1 MENLESLLIVARG
14 QKQLLAEVSSHPAV
28 LSGDI
33 TTLSRFITES
43 VSELLGLERVGVWL
57 FNEAKDSLINIDLYL
72 KSKGEHSHGAI
83 LQQHEFYEEF
93 SYLKTEK
100 YVDAS
105 DPYTDPRTK
114 GFVEDYLKPN
124 NITAMLDGVIR
135 IGEELIGAICFEHV
149 GVSHVWEED
158 EILFCSQLGDQIS
171 LAVSCKRKNE
181 ITDAL
186 REREIQLR
194 ELNESLESLV
204 SERTMR
210 LSQSNEELSK
220 TILDLKQAQAKLI
233 LSEKMASLGQLIAG
247 IAHEINNPI
256 AAILASSRNL
266 RNILFSDTTSP
277 IFSEWMNLF
286 SNIDSVNRSIE
297 LTKIALN
304 KKSTLTGRDRMD
316 RRKAIELWLT
326 GNNQNTDFA
335 DDLVDS
341 GIEIEDILSFE
352 SLILG
357 TNIESF
363 FNLLLKEISI
373 SKCLQIIDLAV
384 ERASKMTFALK
395 NFSRYENNDEKIQ
408 FDLIENLETVI
419 TIYQSQFKKDVILHR
434 TYDEIPP
441 IFGYPEELLH
451 LWTNLIYNGLQAME
465 FRGELSI
472 DIKKLKDFI
481 CVKITDSGKGIPD
494 EIRERIFEPFFT
506 TKPLGEGSGLGLDI
520 SRKITKRHGGD
531 LYFESSPGKTTF
543 FVTLPLI

>member
-186 REREIQLR
+186 REREIQLQ

-256 AAILASSRNL
+256 AAILASTRRASYAVLKRNFYGYFSNPTGYVFL
-266 RNILFSDTTSP
+266 CLFVLLTSMAAFWPHAFFSD
-277 IFSEWMNLF
+277 
-286 SNIDSVNRSIE
+286 NIGSLNQ
-297 LTKIALN
+297 LN
-304 KKSTLTGRDRMD
+304 KWFVYIMLFFIPAITMSIWAEE
-316 RRKAIELWLT
+316 RRQ
-326 GNNQNTDFA
+326 G
-335 DDLVDS
+335 
-341 GIEIEDILSFE
+341 
-352 SLILG
+352 
-357 TNIESF
+357 
-363 FNLLLKEISI
+363 
-373 SKCLQIIDLAV
+373 
-384 ERASKMTFALK
+384 
-395 NFSRYENNDEKIQ
+395 
-408 FDLIENLETVI
+408 LE
-419 TIYQSQFKKDVILHR
+419 
-434 TYDEIPP
+434 P
-441 IFGYPEELLH
+441 
-451 LWTNLIYNGLQAME
+451 
-465 FRGELSI
+465 
-472 DIKKLKDFI
+472 
-481 CVKITDSGKGIPD
+481 
-494 EIRERIFEPFFT
+494 
-506 TKPLGEGSGLGLDI
+506 
-520 SRKITKRHGGD
+520 
-531 LYFESSPGKTTF
+531 
-543 FVTLPLI
+543 

>member
-186 REREIQLR
+186 REREIQLQ

-204 SERTMR
+204 TERTMR

-286 SNIDSVNRSIE
+286 SNNDSVNRSIE

-481 CVKITDSGKGIPD
+481 CVKITDSGKGIPE

>member
-186 REREIQLR
+186 REREIQLQ

-204 SERTMR
+204 TERTMR

-481 CVKITDSGKGIPD
+481 CVKITDSGKGIPE

>member
-1 MENLESLLIVARG
+1 LENLESLLIVARG

-33 TTLSRFITES
+33 VTLSRFITES
-43 VSELLGLERVGVWL
+43 VSQLLGLERVGVWL
-57 FNEAKDSLINIDLYL
+57 FNEEKDSLINIDLFV

-114 GFVEDYLKPN
+114 GFVKDYLKPN

-171 LAVSCKRKNE
+171 LAVSCLRKNK

-186 REREIQLR
+186 REREIQLQ

-210 LSQSNEELSK
+210 LSQSNQELSK
-220 TILDLKQAQAKLI
+220 TISDLKQAQAKLI
-233 LSEKMASLGQLIAG
+233 LSEKMASLGQLVAG

-256 AAILASSRNL
+256 AAVLASSRNL
-266 RNILFSDTTSP
+266 RDILYSNTTSP
-277 IFSEWMNLF
+277 IYTEWMNLLP
-286 SNIDSVNRSIE
+286 NVDSVKRSIE
-297 LTKIALN
+297 LANLALN
-304 KKSTLTGRDRMD
+304 KKNTLTGRDRMD
-316 RRKAIELWLT
+316 RRKTIELWLV
-326 GNNQNTDFA
+326 GNHQNSDIA
-335 DDLVDS
+335 DDLVDL

-352 SLILG
+352 DLILG
-357 TNIESF
+357 TNIDSF

-395 NFSRYENNDEKIQ
+395 NFSRYESNDEKIQ
-408 FDLIENLETVI
+408 FDLVDNLETVI
-419 TIYQSQFKKDVILHR
+419 TIYQNQFKKDVVLNR
-434 TYDEIPP
+434 KYDEIPQ

-465 FRGELSI
+465 FRGELTI
-472 DIKKLKDFI
+472 EIIKLVDSV
-481 CVKITDSGKGIPD
+481 CVKITDSGKGIPLENRD
-494 EIRERIFEPFFT
+494 RIFEPFFT

-520 SRKITKRHGGD
+520 SKKIIDRHRGD
-531 LYFESSPGKTTF
+531 LYFESVPGKTTF
-543 FVTLPLI
+543 FVKLPLL

>member
-28 LSGDI
+28 FSGDI

-149 GVSHVWEED
+149 GVSHVWEEE

-186 REREIQLR
+186 REREIQLQ

-481 CVKITDSGKGIPD
+481 CVKITDSGKGIPE

>member
-93 SYLKTEK
+93 LPKNGK
-100 YVDAS
+100 DMWMQVIRI
-105 DPYTDPRTK
+105 RTQERK